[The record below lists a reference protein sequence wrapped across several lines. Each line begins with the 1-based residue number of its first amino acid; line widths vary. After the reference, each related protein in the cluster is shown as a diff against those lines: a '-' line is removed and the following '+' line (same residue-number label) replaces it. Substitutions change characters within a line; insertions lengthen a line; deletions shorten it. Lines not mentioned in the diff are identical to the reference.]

1 VKKSSAY
8 RETFRRHRVL
18 LSLPIVI
25 ATLIGAYMVISAPKA
40 YMSTVSLWVDNPASS
55 SSSIQDN
62 NPSLTP
68 PSQQEQSV
76 LSELLSTDTF
86 DQHVASQ
93 SQLGSY
99 LASNSSGGGL
109 PLIGGG
115 GGGSTADR
123 IAAALSAKNVVTAVP
138 GPQILQI
145 SFTGPTPAVA
155 QSTLKA
161 IVSVLQKETARYL
174 AQHNQAAL
182 GFNESQV
189 ATAKEAVTTARSA
202 ESAYL
207 AQHPGANQGD
217 PAMAALISNVASATS
232 QLAQANTALTASKSA
247 SSGAAGSATVIDT
260 PDLPSSATAGKKKE
274 VEGVLGGLVA
284 GIFISLLGTIA
295 LTRGKSDPWEEELA
309 ERAPSE
315 GLALVGKPS
324 SPATPAAPA
333 KSAAAGG
340 HSNLAD
346 LLIKSGATHGGSHRL
361 VRGSSQSGPPNK

>member
-1 VKKSSAY
+1 MKKSSAY

-55 SSSIQDN
+55 TSSIQDN

-86 DQHVASQ
+86 DQQVASQ

-115 GGGSTADR
+115 GGSTVSR

-145 SFTGPTPAVA
+145 SFTGSTPAVA

-161 IVSVLQKETARYL
+161 IVAVLQKETARYL

-189 ATAKEAVTTARSA
+189 ATAKEAVTTARNA

-217 PAMAALISNVASATS
+217 PAMAAAFRTSRRRPASLRGQHGPDGIQERKLGHRRQRDGHRHARPPLQRDRWQEEGGRGS
-232 QLAQANTALTASKSA
+232 PRRPGRGDLHQPPRDDCPDARQVGSVGG
-247 SSGAAGSATVIDT
+247 GARRAG
-260 PDLPSSATAGKKKE
+260 
-274 VEGVLGGLVA
+274 
-284 GIFISLLGTIA
+284 
-295 LTRGKSDPWEEELA
+295 A
-309 ERAPSE
+309 ERRARP
-315 GLALVGKPS
+315 GRQAQQP
-324 SPATPAAPA
+324 
-333 KSAAAGG
+333 G
-340 HSNLAD
+340 HPCR
-346 LLIKSGATHGGSHRL
+346 SGQD
-361 VRGSSQSGPPNK
+361 RGRRRAQQPG